1 MCGLGDTVWKG
12 ERLADRGCHLRC
24 VMMGGIRGP
33 SAMGLATEGVLIR
46 VVQKQGRKWMGV
58 EARAVH
64 GCALKMEMVEDTSKQ
79 LPNQVHTQLN

>member
-1 MCGLGDTVWKG
+1 
-12 ERLADRGCHLRC
+12 
-24 VMMGGIRGP
+24 
-33 SAMGLATEGVLIR
+33 MGLATEGVLIC

-64 GCALKMEMVEDTSKQ
+64 DCALKTEMVEDTSKQ

>member
-1 MCGLGDTVWKG
+1 
-12 ERLADRGCHLRC
+12 
-24 VMMGGIRGP
+24 
-33 SAMGLATEGVLIR
+33 MGLATEGVLIR

-64 GCALKMEMVEDTSKQ
+64 DCALKTEMVEDTSKQ